1 MAAPDET
8 DLAEQART
16 DVIKYL
22 RRVMNNRKATPE
34 RRDRAASR
42 LAAIVGEGAPVGS
55 GGAGSVPKAKGL
67 KAQRED
73 EAQSLLEAGSKFMP
87 SAPPRLN

>member
-1 MAAPDET
+1 MAAPEET
-8 DLAEQART
+8 DLVEQART

-22 RRVMNNRKATPE
+22 RRVMNNRKAAPE

-42 LAAIVGEGAPVGS
+42 LAAIVGEAAPVAGD
-55 GGAGSVPKAKGL
+55 GAGLAAKVKGL